1 MKTIQSLASATPPI
15 NSSALSVRIASP
27 AANGEIDTFPLL
39 DSNSLIL
46 GGLVII
52 GSIVAAIYAR
62 IPMTIQRSSSLK
74 SYSNVQCFK
83 CQYFSQNPYVK
94 CALHPDTVLTEQAVD
109 CRDYH
114 SGSMT
119 EPFEG

>member
-15 NSSALSVRIASP
+15 NSSALNVRIASS

-39 DSNSLIL
+39 VPNSLIL

-52 GSIVAAIYAR
+52 VSIVAAIYTM
-62 IPMTIQRSSSLK
+62 MTKSIQRSSSLK
-74 SYSNVQCFK
+74 SSPNVQCFK
-83 CQYFSQNPYVK
+83 CQYFSRNPYVK
-94 CALHPDTVLTEQAVD
+94 CALHPDTVLTERAVD

-114 SGSMT
+114 LSSIIK
-119 EPFEG
+119 PFK

>member
-15 NSSALSVRIASP
+15 NSSALNVRIALP

-52 GSIVAAIYAR
+52 VSIVAAIYAR
-62 IPMTIQRSSSLK
+62 IPKTIQRLSNLK
-74 SYSNVQCFK
+74 VHPQIQCYG
-83 CQYFSQNPYVK
+83 CHYFSSNPYLK
-94 CALHPDTVLTEQAVD
+94 CSLHPDNVLTDRAVD

-119 EPFEG
+119 DPFEG